1 MARLIERKF
10 DPARPT
16 YARKYFTAAGRK
28 FVPNDLFDWQ
38 KLAVSQRRAMQM
50 FDAGK
55 LTHKD
60 KDPAPKT
67 PKSVEVTAKD
77 KALQDLADTDQY
89 WDADENITPERKTEE
104 VTPER
109 KPLESLD
116 YYEVPI
122 ISEEYDLDAID
133 DLKALRA
140 IADEIGAPYKVSKAD
155 QREAIRAHRK
165 EMNNG

>member
-28 FVPNDLFDWQ
+28 FVPGDAFDWK
-38 KLAVSQRRAMQM
+38 KLAVAQRRALQM

-60 KDPAPKT
+60 
-67 PKSVEVTAKD
+67 
-77 KALQDLADTDQY
+77 
-89 WDADENITPERKTEE
+89 EE

-109 KPLESLD
+109 IKPEYTPERKS
-116 YYEVPI
+116 I
-122 ISEEYDLDAID
+122 EEEFEDQTILSVASGDDLDAID
-133 DLKALRA
+133 DMKELRR
-140 IADEIGAPYKVSKAD
+140 IADLPEVQAPYKVSKKD
-155 QREAIRAHRK
+155 QREAIRQHRN
-165 EMNNG
+165 EA